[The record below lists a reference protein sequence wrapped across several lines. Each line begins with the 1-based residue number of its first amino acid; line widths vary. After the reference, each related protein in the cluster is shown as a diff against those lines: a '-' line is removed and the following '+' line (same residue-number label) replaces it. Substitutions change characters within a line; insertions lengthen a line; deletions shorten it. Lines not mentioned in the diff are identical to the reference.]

1 MRCQVGERNRNCDSD
16 ANIFCLSVCS
26 ADDLLDFFK
35 IEISVKLKEIPSSFS
50 FTGSGSGKLV
60 LVFKLFV
67 SFDICSSSQYDC
79 ASIEN
84 KG

>member
-1 MRCQVGERNRNCDSD
+1 MRCQVGERK
-16 ANIFCLSVCS
+16 
-26 ADDLLDFFK
+26 DDLLDFLK

-67 SFDICSSSQYDC
+67 SFDMFFLSV
-79 ASIEN
+79 
-84 KG
+84 